1 MELSQENLETIGSY
15 VRKNLRN
22 WLGETFSESYLQRDL
37 ELRDRMIRVEEE
49 LKTQR
54 ELMKQGF
61 EQIELRF
68 QQVDKRF
75 EQVDKRFETH
85 FDQVNKRFDDMQHH
99 MNRWMTVLTT
109 IVGIIGLF
117 AALTNLIG

>member
-22 WLGETFSESYLQRDL
+22 WLGETLSESYLQRDL